1 MDPIRALPVDQRT
14 GQPERSAWP
23 SVSVVV
29 PTRDRPELLRRAVSS
44 ILGQR
49 YPGEIECLVV
59 ADQSDPPALTVEQ
72 GERRC
77 LRVLRNDR
85 TPGLAGARNSG
96 IVAARGQLVGF
107 CDDDD
112 EWLPDKLRVQVEAL
126 EASPGALVVGCG
138 ISIAY
143 RDRRIDRLPSGVPLT
158 MRDFLRDRV
167 MEVHPSTLLADR
179 AALLG
184 PIGLVDEQ
192 IPGSYGEDHEWL
204 LRAAQLTP
212 VLAVPKPLVLVRWHA
227 SSFFAERWQMIVSA
241 LSYLLEKYPEFDRE
255 PHGKARIQ
263 AKIAFALAAGGER
276 GRARQW
282 AWRALRGNWHER
294 RAWVALVVSLGLVRG
309 STVVRLANAR
319 GRGI

>member
-1 MDPIRALPVDQRT
+1 MDSSRTSLEQRP
-14 GQPERSAWP
+14 GQPERPAWP

-44 ILGQR
+44 ILGQH

-59 ADQSDPPALTVEQ
+59 ADQSDPPALAVQ
-72 GERRC
+72 HRERRR
-77 LRVLRNDR
+77 LRVLRNQR

-96 IVAARGQLVGF
+96 VVAAEGELVGF

-126 EASPGALVVGCG
+126 QADPGALVVGCG

-143 RDRRIDRLPSGVPLT
+143 RNRRIDRLPSGAPLT

-167 MEVHPSTLLADR
+167 MELHSSTFLAAR
-179 AALLG
+179 SALLG
-184 PIGLVDEQ
+184 PIGLIDEQ

-204 LRAAQLTP
+204 LRAARVRP
-212 VLAVPKPLVLVRWHA
+212 VLAVPEPLVLVRWHT
-227 SSFFAERWQMIVSA
+227 SSFFAERWQTIVSA

-255 PHGKARIQ
+255 PRGKARIQ
-263 AKIAFALAAGGER
+263 AKIAFALAAAGER
-276 GRARQW
+276 GGARHW
-282 AWRALRGNWHER
+282 ARRALRGNWHER

-309 STVVRLANAR
+309 ATVLRLAHAL

>member
-1 MDPIRALPVDQRT
+1 MDASRAHPVAANT
-14 GQPERSAWP
+14 PQPEREAWP

-44 ILGQR
+44 VLEQR

-59 ADQSDPPALTVEQ
+59 ADQSDPPALSVER
-72 GERRC
+72 GERRH
-77 LRVLRNDR
+77 LRMLHNHR

-96 IVAARGQLVGF
+96 VVAARGELVGF

-126 EASPGALVVGCG
+126 GANSGALVVGCG

-143 RDRRIDRLPSGVPLT
+143 HNRRIDRLPSGAPLT

-167 MEVHPSTLLADR
+167 MEIHPSTFLADR
-179 AALLG
+179 AALFG
-184 PIGLVDEQ
+184 PIGLIDEE

-204 LRAAQLTP
+204 LRAARVAP
-212 VLAVPKPLVLVRWHA
+212 VLAVPRPLVLVHWHA

-241 LSYLLEKYPEFDRE
+241 LSYLLEKYPEFD
-255 PHGKARIQ
+255 Q
-263 AKIAFALAAGGER
+263 
-276 GRARQW
+276 
-282 AWRALRGNWHER
+282 
-294 RAWVALVVSLGLVRG
+294 
-309 STVVRLANAR
+309 
-319 GRGI
+319 